1 MASFTTQEAQQLF
14 SQYTSEELQ
23 SMLGKAKFTELS
35 SKLKETKPAKQEAP
49 VVQSFSNGGE
59 VNYDF
64 TPLGTIEA
72 YEPSFLEM
80 TGNTI
85 EDFLVDAVG
94 FDRPYS
100 RRVASGIGFSRPEDA
115 PLLRG
120 TDVFGGP
127 LGVGV
132 ATADFEADPGILT
145 GLGVPLS
152 AIPFIGGPISRGLG
166 SLVNLFKR
174 QPSVDVQDAP
184 DIVEEG
190 IGALD
195 PVKEAAQLAREEKR
209 QKKIAR
215 QEAAAFVPEE
225 AKISAGQSTV
235 NEEIIKNL
243 GTDLETRPFLTEM
256 IDNTNDMKYSFK
268 TGRLIFNPDSGLGMS
283 QAGKPRNSKS
293 VLKSFDRLG
302 VTKNEL
308 RQTGM
313 LDLLTK
319 NEKVTLQDL
328 QDTYNMSKPDFK
340 MVRTVDA
347 PAGDTFEH
355 YQRMTHNPAQNYN
368 ASDEVG
374 YEVVDVMS
382 HAHYDEGQPFIN
394 NILLKDPHYEEV
406 DVGYRTATN
415 PTARV
420 VAEDAVD
427 KIPIPNSMFHTRGS
441 TVLFN
446 EGTDLQAKFP
456 KGAQIIE
463 EIQDDHLGQV
473 NLVKEAKDPS
483 TLPRLQTNFNRLQ
496 TRINTDASE
505 LSKIIRDD
513 NLMFE
518 VATLMQRRYP
528 EMVGGIDFDD
538 VSTVPDQM
546 RALFHASSNN
556 FYVTEAGMNPREVR
570 ERVERLGGRTIGD
583 NPIVPKAAFG
593 ENIAEELNS
602 EFIRDFRQV
611 LIDANYTSS
620 VGDQMSTPLR
630 NFNTDKLVDVV
641 DGLQDLGYQR
651 KRMNKFDALSE
662 INITNPDLT
671 RKLEVE
677 LPKFNARKKEL
688 ENAQYKAEMELD
700 SFNRV
705 TEEAIEGYT
714 QRIDTV
720 NDLIKKIEGDLPDE
734 TYRHLRESDDKLIT
748 VSRERMLDIQAKK
761 RDELQKQLIETE
773 RRSYADN
780 PERTKRET
788 ALNKAND
795 ALREN
800 REEFISKNPEMSEFL
815 EMRDVDEIT
824 GALRLE
830 TLAPDSVFEDQTTTA
845 LYMLKQELALAQK
858 KGLSGIIMPDYRN
871 IARARGAEGEVADAT
886 FKRTYEVAPEK
897 LVKELEELGFE
908 VGKVDVNY
916 GKFESTYGGEM
927 ETFPSRYIKI
937 PENMPDF
944 EPEVK
949 LAKGGLV
956 RKQVV

>member
-195 PVKEAAQLAREEKR
+195 PVKEAAQLAREERR
-209 QKKIAR
+209 QKKKAR

-427 KIPIPNSMFHTRGS
+427 KIPIPNSMFHPRGS

-463 EIQDDHLGQV
+463 EIQDDHLGEV

-518 VATLMQRRYP
+518 IATLMERRYP

-602 EFIRDFRQV
+602 EFIREFRQV

-630 NFNTDKLVDVV
+630 NFNTDKLVNIV
-641 DGLQDLGYQR
+641 DGLQDLGDQR

-688 ENAQYKAEMELD
+688 EN
-700 SFNRV
+700 
-705 TEEAIEGYT
+705 
-714 QRIDTV
+714 RIW
-720 NDLIKKIEGDLPDE
+720 
-734 TYRHLRESDDKLIT
+734 
-748 VSRERMLDIQAKK
+748 
-761 RDELQKQLIETE
+761 
-773 RRSYADN
+773 
-780 PERTKRET
+780 
-788 ALNKAND
+788 
-795 ALREN
+795 
-800 REEFISKNPEMSEFL
+800 SKCF
-815 EMRDVDEIT
+815 
-824 GALRLE
+824 
-830 TLAPDSVFEDQTTTA
+830 
-845 LYMLKQELALAQK
+845 
-858 KGLSGIIMPDYRN
+858 
-871 IARARGAEGEVADAT
+871 
-886 FKRTYEVAPEK
+886 
-897 LVKELEELGFE
+897 
-908 VGKVDVNY
+908 
-916 GKFESTYGGEM
+916 
-927 ETFPSRYIKI
+927 
-937 PENMPDF
+937 
-944 EPEVK
+944 
-949 LAKGGLV
+949 
-956 RKQVV
+956 